1 MLYTDG
7 KDSFE
12 LPKLT
17 LALEERFAEA
27 RHEKDRRKSVE
38 AKLALMTECLGR
50 AYITE
55 RCCSADIN
63 EVDLSE
69 LDALFIDVTIAYNL
83 NGVGEVMSAMA
94 QLAPLVEQL
103 ERINAIT
110 GSRQG
115 ANGRQG
121 FKRVL

>member
-50 AYITE
+50 AYISE
-55 RCCSADIN
+55 RCGSTDV
-63 EVDLSE
+63 EQVDLSE

-94 QLAPLVEQL
+94 QIAPLMEYL

-110 GSRQG
+110 GGGKGS
-115 ANGRQG
+115 RQG